1 MLGVWNHQSELRTP
15 SIFYN
20 KSVVSRSNIVKKAD
34 ILILGAG
41 CSGTSLAHY
50 LEHSGYQG
58 KVVLLDSRTRFDNEQ
73 RWCTWSKLPNSMS
86 SLVKKSWKEWTVCD
100 ENHSVSQMS
109 ENFRYQQI
117 YAPQFFSFFHSEWQ
131 KKQSVVEL
139 NLDERVVQITEKK
152 DFVEVTSNRETWQ
165 SNIVFDARHKG
176 SINLNSIKNT
186 SEIYL
191 HQTFLGWEIEFPN
204 EVFNQKKAILMD
216 FRTAQIDGVNFI
228 YVLPYSG
235 KRALVESTSFSI
247 KPLDS
252 AKHTQ
257 ALEKYITENF
267 GSDFTIKSK
276 ESGQLPMTSAK
287 FPTKTSDR
295 IFSIGIAGG
304 NARPSSGYA
313 FHRIQRQTSEI
324 AHAICQK
331 KSLPLATASSKYNF
345 FDDVFLNLIAK
356 KPESAKDAF
365 MRLFDKVSPDVLIRF
380 LTEDSSYLD
389 DLAIVSALPK
399 LIFGKAGIESILSK
413 LMTKNETP
421 KSFTS
426 LHNPVVKPSR
436 RLSAR
441 QIGG

>member
-1 MLGVWNHQSELRTP
+1 M
-15 SIFYN
+15 
-20 KSVVSRSNIVKKAD
+20 KKAD

-73 RWCTWSKLPNSMS
+73 RWCTWSKLPDSMS
-86 SLVKKSWKEWTVCD
+86 SLVQKSWNEWTVCD
-100 ENHSVSQMS
+100 ENHSTSQTS
-109 ENFRYQQI
+109 ENFHYKQI
-117 YAPQFFSFFHSEWQ
+117 YGPQFFSFFHSEWQ
-131 KKQSVVEL
+131 KNQSNVEL
-139 NLDERVVQITEKK
+139 NLGERVEQITERKE
-152 DFVEVTSNRETWQ
+152 FVEVTSNLETWHA
-165 SNIVFDARHKG
+165 NIVFDARHKG

-204 EVFNQKKAILMD
+204 EVFNEKKAILMD

-228 YVLPYSG
+228 YVLPYSV
-235 KRALVESTSFSI
+235 KRALVESTSFSTN
-247 KPLDS
+247 PLGS

-257 ALEKYITENF
+257 ELEKYIGENF
-267 GSDFTIKSK
+267 GSNFSIKSK

-287 FPTKTSDR
+287 FPPKISER

-324 AHAICQK
+324 AHAICHK
-331 KSLPLATASSKYNF
+331 KSLPLSIAASKYNF

-356 KPESAKDAF
+356 KPESAKDSF
-365 MRLFDKVSPDVLIRF
+365 MRLFDKVSPDILIRF
-380 LTEDSSYLD
+380 LTEESSYLD

-399 LIFGKAGIESILSK
+399 LIFGKVAIESIIRK
-413 LMTKNETP
+413 ITAKNEKP

-426 LHNPVVKPSR
+426 LHNPVVKPDS
-436 RLSAR
+436 RLSVR